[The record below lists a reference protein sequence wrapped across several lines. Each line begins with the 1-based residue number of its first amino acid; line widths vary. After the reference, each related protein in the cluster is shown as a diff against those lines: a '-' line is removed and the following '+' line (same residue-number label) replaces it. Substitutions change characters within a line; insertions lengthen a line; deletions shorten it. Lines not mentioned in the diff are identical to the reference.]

1 MLRRCR
7 NELICDF
14 AETYRIYDLGSLS
27 VFTMAILADGL
38 RDNSR
43 TKMKLTGA
51 KVAPDLFLL
60 AHIADRLGLL
70 LWKDTKDAKKNRNRP
85 ASFVNLI
92 LGIEDETKTKTKVDS
107 FDTFEEFEEARK
119 KIIERVLNNGRT

>member
-1 MLRRCR
+1 
-7 NELICDF
+7 
-14 AETYRIYDLGSLS
+14 
-27 VFTMAILADGL
+27 
-38 RDNSR
+38 
-43 TKMKLTGA
+43 MKLTGA

-70 LWKDTKDAKKNRNRP
+70 VWKDTKDGRRNRNRP
-85 ASFVNLI
+85 ESFVNL
-92 LGIEDETKTKTKVDS
+92 LMGIGDDTKTKTNVDA